1 MKRLRGP
8 KDNLYESLHRQGFK
22 NSKVFRRQTAF
33 FQPSVF
39 KCWGPSL
46 NDIIKNNIKLE
57 ILMAVAPNNI
67 KILNAIN
74 KLETEKQR
82 QNYLL
87 REANSIFENSLELA
101 VRGSYKNRTRLIRYL
116 YAKGQLELKLS
127 ISCDE
132 NKENLSLSH
141 EKIGYFLNDN
151 GDFISFEGS
160 ANESESAL
168 LRNGET
174 VMIFN
179 SNDPNDR
186 ETALKQK
193 KELDEKWLGQ
203 DLYSIVCSPSD
214 EITQRIKESVGI
226 KDDREFLK
234 VVKEFLDEENIST
247 EEEEEE
253 ILELRNH
260 QKDAIKA
267 WIESK
272 YRGIL
277 NHATGSGKT
286 FTAIQTIS
294 KLRKG
299 LTGES
304 LVVLIGVPFIPLA
317 DQWIEQLD
325 VFFKKE
331 IKKNKFVYN
340 GAIGCYSS
348 SEEENWKLSLDK
360 ELQLFKSSISR
371 KNPHLTIVVAVN
383 DSLSSEKF
391 QSSINN
397 AKINRDRLFVI
408 GDECHRYGSSKN
420 LLDSLPDGTYRMGL
434 SATPFDSDIKSKNE
448 EEMDTYFGGICHN
461 YSLKDGI
468 RDGHLSNYYY
478 YPKACYLDD
487 EEFLKWK
494 EYLDAG
500 DSNDEHITEMEKI
513 IDGSNEKYNY
523 FSRLIRKDKDIEHS
537 IVFSGQGK
545 KEEISAI
552 DYVSKILT
560 KNDWTHQQITYKE
573 SQKQRKEIIQ
583 GFKKGDIKAICAI
596 RVLDEGIDIPVIKKA
611 YILAS
616 SASRRQFVQRRG
628 RVLRKNFDK
637 EYAEIYDFV
646 ILPNTKFGDSGRNL
660 IEREMNRVT
669 EMGEDALNKV
679 DVDEFVKKYRGL
691 YELS

>member
-8 KDNLYESLHRQGFK
+8 KDNLYESLHRKSFK
-22 NSKVFRRQTAF
+22 TSKVFRRQTAF

-46 NDIIKNNIKLE
+46 NEIVKNNIKLE
-57 ILMAVAPNNI
+57 ILMAVAPNNL

-82 QNYLL
+82 KNYLL
-87 REANSIFENSLELA
+87 KEANSLFENCLELA

-141 EKIGYFLNDN
+141 EKIGYFLTDN

-174 VMIFN
+174 VMIYN
-179 SNDPNDR
+179 SKDPKDR
-186 ETALKQK
+186 ELALQLK
-193 KELDEKWLGQ
+193 KELDEKWLGK
-203 DLYSIVCSPSD
+203 DRYSIVCSPSD
-214 EITQRIKESVGI
+214 EITQRIKESVDI
-226 KDDREFLK
+226 KNEKEALK
-234 VVKEFLDEENIST
+234 VVKEFLDEENISA
-247 EEEEEE
+247 EEEE
-253 ILELRNH
+253 ILELRDH
-260 QKDAIKA
+260 QKDAINA
-267 WIESK
+267 WLKNEFK
-272 YRGIL
+272 GIL
-277 NHATGSGKT
+277 HHATGSGKT

-294 KLRKG
+294 KMREG
-299 LTGES
+299 VSGES
-304 LVVLIGVPFIPLA
+304 LVVVIGVPFIPLA
-317 DQWIEQLD
+317 DQWIEQLN

-331 IKKNKFVYN
+331 IKENKFVYN

-348 SEEENWKLSLDK
+348 SDKDNWKLSLDK
-360 ELQLFKSSISR
+360 ELQLFKSSLSR

-408 GDECHRYGSSKN
+408 GDECHRYASSKK
-420 LLDSLPDGTYRMGL
+420 LLDSLPDGRYRMGL
-434 SATPFDSDIKSKNE
+434 SATPFDSDIKTKKE
-448 EEMDTYFGGICHN
+448 EEMNTFFGGICHD

-478 YPKACYLDD
+478 YPNACYLED

-500 DSNDEHITEMEKI
+500 DSKDKHIQEMEAI
-513 IDGSNEKYNY
+513 IDGSNEKYNS
-523 FSRLIRKDKDIEHS
+523 FTRLIQNDKDIEHS
-537 IVFSGQGK
+537 IVFAGQGK
-545 KEEISAI
+545 KEDTRAI
-552 DYVSKILT
+552 DYVSGILT
-560 KNDWTHQQITYKE
+560 KNDWTHQQITSE
-573 SQKQRKEIIQ
+573 ETQKQRKEIIQ
-583 GFKKGDIKAICAI
+583 GFKRGDIKAICAI

-616 SASRRQFVQRRG
+616 SSKRRQFVQRRG

-660 IEREMNRVT
+660 IEREMNRVI
-669 EMGEDALNKV
+669 EMGEDALNKPEV
-679 DVDEFVKKYRGL
+679 DDFIKKYRGL
-691 YELS
+691 YELN